1 MAKPVLLVTR
11 KLPEAIEARA
21 ARDYERAD
29 RIRDQLSEAGWEIRD
44 TPEGARLVR
53 QP

>member
-21 ARDYERAD
+21 SRDYDAKLNPQDEPWSTDGAEIGRASCRER
-29 RIRDQLSEAGWEIRD
+29 
-44 TPEGARLVR
+44 V
-53 QP
+53 